1 MRSLLVMLLV
11 TMLVVLLI
19 FTAKPCGKDKTYVQ
33 QMMTAKDKAELVSVD
48 AKVNTIKAAMESYY
62 IDNSEYPELLEDL
75 VPTYIRTREPI
86 IDPWGQPFK
95 LETDAEMNLILVSP
109 GKDRIPETDDDIRRR
124 I

>member
-11 TMLVVLLI
+11 TMLIVLLI

-33 QMMTAKDKAELVSVD
+33 QMMTAKDKAEFVSLD
-48 AKVNTIKAAMESYY
+48 AKVNTIKAAMEAYY
-62 IDNSEYPELLEDL
+62 IDNNEYPELLDDL
-75 VPTYIRTREPI
+75 IPTYIRTREPI

-95 LETDAEMNLILVSP
+95 LETDDEMNLILVSP
-109 GKDRIPETDDDIRRR
+109 GKDRIPETDDDVRRR